1 MKKKRNRYTKEFK
14 EAAVKLITE
23 QGYQITEAARNLGV
37 NANLLGRWK
46 REMSMGQ
53 NGSPILTAKVNQLLD
68 TITVLP
74 LDSGVEFKYA
84 ELRLKLE
91 KAGTLIGG
99 NDLLIAA
106 HALSTNL
113 IVVTANERE
122 FSRVPEL
129 TVENWL
135 KP

>member
-91 KAGTLIGG
+91 KAGTPIGG